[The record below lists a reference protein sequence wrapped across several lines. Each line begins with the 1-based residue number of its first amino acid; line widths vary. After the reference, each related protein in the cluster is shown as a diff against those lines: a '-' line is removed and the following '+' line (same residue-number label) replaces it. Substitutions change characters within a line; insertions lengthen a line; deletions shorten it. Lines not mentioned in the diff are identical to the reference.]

1 MRGGCACPEPC
12 SGKARFDSTLEI
24 LQTEDLHSIGQA
36 GEIIYCVVSTIK
48 KKNVGAGWRGNL
60 WNPMEK
66 SSTWETQINK
76 IETVKDIISS

>member
-36 GEIIYCVVSTIK
+36 GEIIYCVVNTLK
-48 KKNVGAGWRGNL
+48 KKIYGGGVERESMESNGEIEYLGN
-60 WNPMEK
+60 P
-66 SSTWETQINK
+66 NK
-76 IETVKDIISS
+76 